1 MTSIKDM
8 RRDLKKMQ
16 VGHLMEHEWI
26 KKVASYQS
34 YNAKI
39 NLADRILAKQ
49 SFGRI
54 DDAEIIKK
62 FKDRIRSQKKVVQEQ
77 KKAFQKRK
85 QSKLDEET
93 AMYQARQNAAKLMS
107 QTSSKIV
114 KAPVVTV
121 SPGESKESVPV
132 AQVLRGPTKIPKTK
146 KKKSTGCFGSFC
158 KKDDAEGGGKRKT
171 RRNRKHKKR
180 KTKKGK
186 RKRKRKTRRR
196 KKRTKRKTRKQRR

>member
-1 MTSIKDM
+1 MASLKEM
-8 RRDLKKMQ
+8 RRDFEKMQ
-16 VGHLMEHEWI
+16 VRHLMEDEWI
-26 KKVASYQS
+26 EKYPGLT
-34 YNAKI
+34 YDEKI
-39 NLADRILAKQ
+39 NLADSILAN
-49 SFGRI
+49 
-54 DDAEIIKK
+54 DDHGIYDAKIIKI
-62 FKDRIRSQKKVVQEQ
+62 FKDQIRSQKKVVQAQ
-77 KKAFQKRK
+77 KKAFQQKK
-85 QSKLDEET
+85 QSKLNAET
-93 AMYQARQNAAKLMS
+93 AMRQARQDVAKLMS

-114 KAPVVTV
+114 KAPVVT
-121 SPGESKESVPV
+121 SSGESKESIPV
-132 AQVLRGPTKIPKTK
+132 ARVLRGPTKIPKTK

>member
-26 KKVASYQS
+26 KKIASYQS

-62 FKDRIRSQKKVVQEQ
+62 FKDQIRSQKKVVQEQ
-77 KKAFQKRK
+77 KKASQKRK

-107 QTSSKIV
+107 QTSSKI
-114 KAPVVTV
+114 
-121 SPGESKESVPV
+121 
-132 AQVLRGPTKIPKTK
+132 
-146 KKKSTGCFGSFC
+146 
-158 KKDDAEGGGKRKT
+158 
-171 RRNRKHKKR
+171 
-180 KTKKGK
+180 
-186 RKRKRKTRRR
+186 
-196 KKRTKRKTRKQRR
+196 